1 MRVVICDDHPVYRD
15 GLRSLLVEMGVE
27 VVGEAGD
34 GEESIEL
41 VRRLEPDVVIM
52 DLHLPGMSGI
62 QATRQMLADDA
73 DVAVLILT
81 MLDDRSSLFAALRA
95 GARGYLLK
103 GAGHDDIEHALAAV
117 RRGDLFIA
125 AGVADEFRS
134 GISAPAES
142 RLFPQLTPREHDV
155 LSLVARGRT
164 NAEIARDLFVS
175 DKTVRNVVSSVM
187 SKLGANSRARVV
199 ALARDAGLGG
209 APDAAPT
216 DQPRGRD

>member
-15 GLRSLLVEMGVE
+15 GLRSLLLEIGVE

-34 GEESIEL
+34 GEESISL
-41 VRRLEPDVVIM
+41 VREAKPDVVIM

-62 QATRQMLADDA
+62 QATRRMLAEDA
-73 DVAVLILT
+73 DLAVLILT

-103 GAGHDDIEHALAAV
+103 GAGHDDIAHALAAV
-117 RRGDLFIA
+117 QRGDLFI
-125 AGVADEFRS
+125 GSGIADEFRW
-134 GISAPAES
+134 GISASVES
-142 RLFPQLTPREHDV
+142 RMFPQLTPREHDV

-164 NAEIARDLFVS
+164 NAEIASDLIVS

-187 SKLGANSRARVV
+187 SKLGASSRASVV
-199 ALARDAGLGG
+199 ALARDAGMGEPG
-209 APDAAPT
+209 P
-216 DQPRGRD
+216 